1 MITDNHSAKA
11 LRKEC
16 CAVYNLKI
24 FQVFLIEEFL
34 KGKELTVT
42 NIKPWQDFDS
52 KEILGVKVEVAITKD
67 DTVYPAGRDGNVM
80 TNLFEKLTFK
90 VPKNSVD
97 VKANDIVTPVHPVA
111 SIYGDYQNQLSI
123 TADDVVAVKNEGA
136 KK

>member
-1 MITDNHSAKA
+1 M
-11 LRKEC
+11 
-16 CAVYNLKI
+16 YNLKP
-24 FQVFLIEEFL
+24 FQVFQTEKFL
-34 KGKELTVT
+34 KDKELTVT
-42 NIKPWQDFDS
+42 NIKPWQDFDT

-67 DTVYPAGRDGNVM
+67 DTVYSAGRDGTVM

-111 SIYGDYQNQLSI
+111 TIYGDYQNQLSI
-123 TADDVVAVKNEGA
+123 TADDVVKVHPEA

>member
-1 MITDNHSAKA
+1 M
-11 LRKEC
+11 
-16 CAVYNLKI
+16 YNLKL
-24 FQVFLIEEFL
+24 FQVFQTEKFL
-34 KGKELTVT
+34 KDKELTVT

-97 VKANDIVTPVHPVA
+97 VNANDIVTPIHPVA

-123 TADDVVAVKNEGA
+123 TADDVVAVKNEGS

>member
-1 MITDNHSAKA
+1 M
-11 LRKEC
+11 
-16 CAVYNLKI
+16 YNLKP
-24 FQVFLIEEFL
+24 FQVFQTEKFL
-34 KGKELTVT
+34 KDKELTVT
-42 NIKPWQDFDS
+42 NIKPWQDFDT

-67 DTVYPAGRDGNVM
+67 DTVYPSGRDGTVM

-90 VPKNSVD
+90 VAKNNVD

-123 TADDVVAVKNEGA
+123 TADDVVKVHAEA

>member
-1 MITDNHSAKA
+1 M
-11 LRKEC
+11 
-16 CAVYNLKI
+16 YNLKP
-24 FQVFLIEEFL
+24 FQVFQTEKFL
-34 KGKELTVT
+34 KDKELTVT
-42 NIKPWQDFDS
+42 NIKPWQDFDT

-67 DTVYPAGRDGNVM
+67 ETVYPAGRDGTVM

-111 SIYGDYQNQLSI
+111 TIYGDYQNQLSI
-123 TADDVVAVKNEGA
+123 TADDVVVVKSVED